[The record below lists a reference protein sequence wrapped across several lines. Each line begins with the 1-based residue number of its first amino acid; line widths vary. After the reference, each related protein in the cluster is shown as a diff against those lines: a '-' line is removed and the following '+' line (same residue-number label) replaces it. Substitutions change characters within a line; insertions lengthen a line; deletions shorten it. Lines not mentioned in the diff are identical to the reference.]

1 MVTIKDRNSK
11 DLTES
16 EEIKKRWQEYT
27 EKVCKKD
34 LNNPD
39 HQDDVVIHLEPDI
52 LEYIVKW
59 ALGSITIN
67 KASRGDRISTELFEI
82 LKDDADKVLH
92 SICQQIW
99 KSQQWPQDWKVQ
111 LSFQSQRRTMSKN
124 VQTTIGLSSFDMF
137 KKLKILQSSLQQC
150 MNHELPDIQL
160 DFEEIEQSEIKFPTF
175 IVSWAKKR
183 NPIKHLFMLH

>member
-16 EEIKKRWQEYT
+16 EEIKKSWQEYT
-27 EKVCKKD
+27 GKVCKKD

-67 KASRGDRISTELFEI
+67 KASRGDRIPTELFEI
-82 LKDDADKVLH
+82 LRW
-92 SICQQIW
+92 CW
-99 KSQQWPQDWKVQ
+99 
-111 LSFQSQRRTMSKN
+111 
-124 VQTTIGLSSFDMF
+124 
-137 KKLKILQSSLQQC
+137 
-150 MNHELPDIQL
+150 
-160 DFEEIEQSEIKFPTF
+160 
-175 IVSWAKKR
+175 
-183 NPIKHLFMLH
+183 